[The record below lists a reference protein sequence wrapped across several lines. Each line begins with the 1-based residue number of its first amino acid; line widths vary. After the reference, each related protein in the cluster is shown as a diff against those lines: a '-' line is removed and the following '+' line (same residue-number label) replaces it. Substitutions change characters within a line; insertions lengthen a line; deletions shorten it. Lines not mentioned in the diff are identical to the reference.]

1 MINLDQKRAAS
12 ALSVIN
18 SPNTKNNINRY
29 RSQVR
34 KLPALI
40 QANGIIQVASF
51 LKAKDDTKLL
61 YQHLS
66 NWIIQQYPEIII
78 NNNTPAGNDLVLNLF
93 YFEDNVLL
101 LNITTESIRYAY
113 WLKRMTECIYPEN

>member
-66 NWIIQQYPEIII
+66 NWVVP
-78 NNNTPAGNDLVLNLF
+78 TDTGN
-93 YFEDNVLL
+93 YY
-101 LNITTESIRYAY
+101 R
-113 WLKRMTECIYPEN
+113 